1 MGATSV
7 AACAVMLAI
16 CLPAVC
22 QGQPYWGGYG
32 WRPVWQPSV
41 SAVCDRAY
49 PVNEASAVRT
59 TCRYPCQGWPVRYG
73 NEEDGTPC
81 QLSWWRQGFCF
92 RGRCQRQYLAPAVQR
107 DEDNNVEGRQDP
119 VRFLMCRNRR
129 ERVKVGG
136 VVRSCQ
142 FVCKQRRNSFLANED
157 NGTPCLAWGGNVGY
171 CDQGTCKAVEPTAAP
186 TAAQTTSTEQS
197 TTPQL
202 PVASSAAPAVPA
214 ATAQATEDDVA
225 LVQTSKPT
233 AAVTAAATQ
242 APATAAPAAR
252 PPWRPGFVGVKC
264 DRAYPARVSNGHVAK
279 CRFLCRGYPS
289 FGIGFEED
297 GTPCWRKKTLE
308 GVCLD
313 GKCKPVVLTTAATTV
328 QQERTTTVATTTNG
342 DAVTATEAGEEPTT
356 QLAADT
362 EGVETISTS
371 TTSAVQEGGY
381 TNAEQGT
388 SVSAT
393 ESTTVNSEFVTTE
406 QQVSSSDEQATTAN
420 SAPAADDEAHTEDNV
435 SEPAPAA
442 ETAVYE
448 TTENNTGHSV
458 EDVTITQDQTTGDS
472 LPKGTAAPEDATD
485 IAGSEHAGTPSG
497 DEVTTHSE
505 REGKGDQQTTAAGQI
520 TGEDEEGSGN
530 IEELS
535 TSKIAGDEVTITPI
549 SSTEETVTL
558 ASVTDTIIV
567 DPSTQSASEGSADDE
582 VKLQTEGPQTSQP
595 SIATTGSQAAS
606 EGDVEADDASSPTET
621 QLKTESSTSAVT
633 EGVLEEVTKTQNPEK
648 EVTVDVTEATQ
659 ENPSTTPTNEG
670 EDGDRAVTEVVSSE
684 PADVEH
690 ATATSHA
697 VISDIQ
703 QEVTE
708 GVTLATT
715 RGATE
720 ATTAAGE
727 TATAKI
733 ITVVTRKE
741 IVRPVGPDADQSD
754 ATVVDSTR
762 STYVETV
769 PLSQVNETVASSTAE
784 SVVSV
789 SSDNPG
795 VAPDE
800 TNTGVAASTTV
811 GVFVN
816 EPEVV
821 ATTALAVEAAQPEE
835 IVTELPETKAASVR
849 DETTEETTVEDESA
863 TVKSITTIT
872 RKEITRPIDGDA
884 SQPEV
889 TSVDAQGTTS
899 VETLPLS
906 EVDKTSASDPTDSAV
921 AESSESVSDSPD
933 HTGAAV
939 SVSGDPTASATS
951 STEEASQVLQDV
963 TEVSS
968 IAAANEVYEST
979 TAAAESA
986 TVKVITTITHKEI
999 VRPIGSDDSQSDA
1012 NVVDSSKTT
1021 SVETLPAS
1029 QLEGADKS
1037 SPAESEVPSP
1047 SETSVQSNEDA
1058 AASDAV
1064 SSRPSIV
1071 ITDFV
1076 QKTASSSKDSVTA
1089 PSTEEQATTLL

>member
-1 MGATSV
+1 
-7 AACAVMLAI
+7 
-16 CLPAVC
+16 
-22 QGQPYWGGYG
+22 
-32 WRPVWQPSV
+32 
-41 SAVCDRAY
+41 
-49 PVNEASAVRT
+49 
-59 TCRYPCQGWPVRYG
+59 
-73 NEEDGTPC
+73 
-81 QLSWWRQGFCF
+81 
-92 RGRCQRQYLAPAVQR
+92 
-107 DEDNNVEGRQDP
+107 
-119 VRFLMCRNRR
+119 MCRNWR
-129 ERVKVGG
+129 EREKIGG

-171 CDQGTCKAVEPTAAP
+171 CDQGMCKATEPTAAP

-197 TTPQL
+197 TTSQL

-214 ATAQATEDDVA
+214 VTAQATEDDVA
-225 LVQTSKPT
+225 LVQTSEPP
-233 AAVTAAATQ
+233 ASVTAASTQ

-308 GVCLD
+308 GVCFD
-313 GKCKPVVLTTAATTV
+313 GKCKPVILTTAATTV
-328 QQERTTTVATTTNG
+328 QQESTTTVPTTTNG
-342 DAVTATEAGEEPTT
+342 DAGTAPEAGERPTT
-356 QLAADT
+356 QQAADT
-362 EGVETISTS
+362 EGVETLSTP
-371 TTSAVQEGGY
+371 TTSEVQEGGY
-381 TNAEQGT
+381 TNADQGT
-388 SVSAT
+388 SASAT

-406 QQVSSSDEQATTAN
+406 QQASSSDEQATTAN
-420 SAPAADDEAHTEDNV
+420 SAPGADDEARTENNV
-435 SEPAPAA
+435 SEPASTA
-442 ETAVYE
+442 ETAVYG
-448 TTENNTGHSV
+448 TTENNRGHSV
-458 EDVTITQDQTTGDS
+458 EEVTITQDQTTTDS

-485 IAGSEHAGTPSG
+485 IAGSEHARTPSG
-497 DEVTTHSE
+497 DEVTTQSE
-505 REGKGDQQTTAAGQI
+505 IEGEGEQQTTAAGQI
-520 TGEDEEGSGN
+520 TGENEEGSGN

-535 TSKIAGDEVTITPI
+535 TSKITGDEATITPS
-549 SSTEETVTL
+549 SSTEETVT
-558 ASVTDTIIV
+558 VTSATDAVIV
-567 DPSTQSASEGSADDE
+567 HLSTQSASEGSADDD
-582 VKLQTEGPQTSQP
+582 VKLETEDPHTSQP
-595 SIATTGSQAAS
+595 SVTTTGSQATS
-606 EGDVEADDASSPTET
+606 EGGVDADDASSPTET
-621 QLKTESSTSAVT
+621 ELKTESLTSAVI
-633 EGVLEEVTKTQNPEK
+633 EGVLEEVTKTHNPEK
-648 EVTVDVTEATQ
+648 EVTVDVTEVAQ
-659 ENPSTTPTNEG
+659 ENPSTTPTS
-670 EDGDRAVTEVVSSE
+670 EDEYGDRAVTEAVSIQ

-715 RGATE
+715 SEAME
-720 ATTAAGE
+720 ATTAVEE

-733 ITVVTRKE
+733 VTVVTSKE
-741 IVRPVGPDADQSD
+741 IVHPVGPEADQSD
-754 ATVVDSTR
+754 DTVVDSTR
-762 STYVETV
+762 STDVETLPV
-769 PLSQVNETVASSTAE
+769 SQLNETVASTTAE

-800 TNTGVAASTTV
+800 TNTGVAASSTD
-811 GVFVN
+811 GVLVS

-821 ATTALAVEAAQPEE
+821 ATTALGVEAAQPEE
-835 IVTELPETKAASVR
+835 IVTESPETKAAPVI
-849 DETTEETTVEDESA
+849 DDTTEGRTVEDESA
-863 TVKSITTIT
+863 TVKIITTIT
-872 RKEITRPIDGDA
+872 QKEITRPIDGDA
-884 SQPEV
+884 SHPEE
-889 TSVDAQGTTS
+889 TSVDTKRTTS

-906 EVDKTSASDPTDSAV
+906 EVDKTSASDPTGSAV
-921 AESSESVSDSPD
+921 AASSETVSGSSEY
-933 HTGAAV
+933 TGAAV
-939 SVSGDPTASATS
+939 PISDDPTASATS
-951 STEEASQVLQDV
+951 SAEEASQVLQDA

-968 IAAANEVYEST
+968 VAVANEAYEAT

-999 VRPIGSDDSQSDA
+999 VRPIGSNDSQSDA
-1012 NVVDSSKTT
+1012 IVDDYSKTS

-1029 QLEGADKS
+1029 QFEGANKS
-1037 SPAESEVPSP
+1037 SQAQSEVPSP

-1076 QKTASSSKDSVTA
+1076 QKAASSSKDSVTA